1 MTYLCQKCKMLLGKY
16 AKNNHIVFPEGTR
29 WLMDRGYLCVDIW
42 QHELF
47 QRVAQNWGL
56 RGDLM
61 DRGDLC
67 LDDWQNE
74 LLQRVAQNWGP

>member
-1 MTYLCQKCKMLLGKY
+1 
-16 AKNNHIVFPEGTR
+16 
-29 WLMDRGYLCVDIW
+29 MDRGDLCVDIW

-61 DRGDLC
+61 DREDLC

-74 LLQRVAQNWGP
+74 WLQRVAQNWGP